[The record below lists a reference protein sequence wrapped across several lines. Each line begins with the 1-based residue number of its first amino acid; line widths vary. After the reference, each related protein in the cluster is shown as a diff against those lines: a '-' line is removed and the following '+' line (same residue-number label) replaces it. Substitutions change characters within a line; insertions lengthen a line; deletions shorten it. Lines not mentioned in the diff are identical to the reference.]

1 MGGSGR
7 VERSHYLEGKEQNI
21 QDDGT
26 LQDHLGL
33 SDGDHSDVD
42 DDSDVDDED
51 DDDSDVDDE
60 DDSDVDDDGV
70 EQINI
75 EISFFSAAAGLL
87 CAAMG

>member
-1 MGGSGR
+1 MR
-7 VERSHYLEGKEQNI
+7 QARQDVFNILQVRKE
-21 QDDGT
+21 QDDGS

-33 SDGDHSDVD
+33 CNGDDVDGDH
-42 DDSDVDDED
+42 
-51 DDDSDVDDE
+51 
-60 DDSDVDDDGV
+60 DDDGV